1 MEVILAK
8 GFDKDSL
15 KILKRKKN
23 LRIIDISDFKFKN
36 LLSVKLFGGSFLMQ
50 TKDSI
55 VVDQKKLRC
64 VTKLK
69 PQRKELAEIQ
79 FAFNIC
85 KHVKSNAIV
94 LCNNFSTIGIGA
106 GQPSRLDSC
115 KIAVQKATISL
126 LNKNSIAASD
136 AFFPLLMELTL

>member
-8 GFDKDSL
+8 GFVKIQKFL
-15 KILKRKKN
+15 KEKN

-55 VVDQKKLRC
+55 VVDQKLRC

-85 KHVKSNAIV
+85 KHVKSNARI
-94 LCNNFSTIGIGA
+94 
-106 GQPSRLDSC
+106 
-115 KIAVQKATISL
+115 
-126 LNKNSIAASD
+126 
-136 AFFPLLMELTL
+136 M